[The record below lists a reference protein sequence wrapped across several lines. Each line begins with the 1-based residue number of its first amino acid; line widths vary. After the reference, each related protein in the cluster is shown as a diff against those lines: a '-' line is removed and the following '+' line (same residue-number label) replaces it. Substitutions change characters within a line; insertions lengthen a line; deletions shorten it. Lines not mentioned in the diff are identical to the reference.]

1 MFEGQK
7 INVEYANWKKDDGLI
22 QSWIRGSFPKK
33 LCFSSV
39 DWTLPRRCS
48 NPRKP
53 PFTQGRKDQERSFV
67 TRLHDCRKNSLVIW
81 QIFKEFEGI
90 CDGLAATQKSVSYD
104 DKWGSWPKTHEF
116 RAFTAL

>member
-1 MFEGQK
+1 MH
-7 INVEYANWKKDDGLI
+7 N
-22 QSWIRGSFPKK
+22 
-33 LCFSSV
+33 
-39 DWTLPRRCS
+39 
-48 NPRKP
+48 
-53 PFTQGRKDQERSFV
+53 
-67 TRLHDCRKNSLVIW
+67 CRKNSLVIW